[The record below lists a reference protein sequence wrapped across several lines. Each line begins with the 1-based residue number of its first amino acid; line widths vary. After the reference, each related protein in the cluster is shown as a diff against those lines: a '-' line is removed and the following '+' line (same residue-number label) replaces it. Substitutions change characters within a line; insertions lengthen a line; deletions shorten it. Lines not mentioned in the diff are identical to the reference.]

1 MIKEAGLEHLLMQT
15 RAVEARRH
23 GQADIVLER
32 FVRGSGVDAVR
43 IKALIQDQ
51 ALEHGFP
58 VDEEAVSVQLHLAH
72 AEVAVH
78 AVFSEGKG
86 EVIQPSGS
94 GLPQMK
100 LL

>member
-1 MIKEAGLEHLLMQT
+1 MIEEAGLEYLLMQT
-15 RAVEARRH
+15 CTVKACGH
-23 GQADIVLER
+23 GQTDVILES
-32 FVRGSGVDAVR
+32 FVRGSGIDTVR
-43 IKALIQDQ
+43 IKALIQDK

-58 VDEEAVSVQLHLAH
+58 VDEEAVSIQLHLAH
-72 AEVAVH
+72 AEVAVYMIL
-78 AVFSEGKG
+78 SKTEG